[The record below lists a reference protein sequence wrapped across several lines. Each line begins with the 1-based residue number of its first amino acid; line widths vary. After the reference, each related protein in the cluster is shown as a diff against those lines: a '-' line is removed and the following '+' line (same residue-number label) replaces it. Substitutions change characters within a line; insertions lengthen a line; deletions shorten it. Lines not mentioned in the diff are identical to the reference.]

1 MLKTDQGLEI
11 PCLCVTNRKL
21 CREDFLERLRRI
33 ADCGLADA
41 IVLREKDLSE
51 QEYERLA
58 EQVMGICD
66 TYSVPCILH
75 SFYPVAVRLG
85 CRRIHLPC
93 AVLEQL
99 QSRPREASGDSWE
112 DVRENSFDTVGTS
125 VHSVEQAEQAVR
137 FGAGYV
143 TAGHIFDTDC
153 KRGIPGRGLSF
164 VRDVSRAVPDG
175 IPVFGIGGIDAGNA
189 PAVIEA
195 GAAGV
200 CIMSGFMVES
210 MAGLC

>member
-21 CREDFLERLRRI
+21 CRGDFLERLRRI
-33 ADCGLADA
+33 AAGGLADA

-75 SFYPVAVRLG
+75 SFYPAAVRLG
-85 CRRIHLPC
+85 CRRIHLPY

-99 QSRPREASGDSWE
+99 QSRSHGGVRSEWE
-112 DVRENSFDTVGTS
+112 GSFDTIGTS
-125 VHSVEQAEQAVR
+125 VHSVKQAEQVVR

-143 TAGHIFDTDC
+143 IAGHIFDTDC
-153 KRGIPGRGLSF
+153 KKGLPGRGLTF
-164 VRDVSRAVPDG
+164 VRDVSHVVPSG
-175 IPVFGIGGIDAGNA
+175 VPVFGIGGINAENA
-189 PAVIEA
+189 PAVVEA

-210 MAGLC
+210 IAGLC